1 MKKTVDRKKILVVG
15 TPERQ
20 AEFAK
25 LSIGNAELDF
35 AEEFDFGAF
44 GEMMEFEDEFP
55 DYELD
60 LPDLSEYEVIF
71 DLNLDDYPENL
82 SLYIEYPDLVIV
94 GCSVKLSLA
103 MMLAEYGEEFANP
116 IFGMNALPTFIDRP
130 VVELCLRNG
139 RDFDELADL
148 MDDLGLKYEIVED
161 RIGMV
166 TPRVVCMIINEAA
179 FTYGEGTAGVEE
191 IDQAMKLGTNYPQGP
206 FKWADMIGLH
216 NVVAVVSGL
225 HIDSGDGKYKVA
237 PALKAAMLNNTRFY
251 S

>member
-1 MKKTVDRKKILVVG
+1 
-15 TPERQ
+15 
-20 AEFAK
+20 
-25 LSIGNAELDF
+25 
-35 AEEFDFGAF
+35 
-44 GEMMEFEDEFP
+44 
-55 DYELD
+55 
-60 LPDLSEYEVIF
+60 
-71 DLNLDDYPENL
+71 
-82 SLYIEYPDLVIV
+82 
-94 GCSVKLSLA
+94 
-103 MMLAEYGEEFANP
+103 MMLAEYGEDFNNS
-116 IFGMNALPTFIDRP
+116 IFGMNAFPTFIDRP
-130 VVELCLRNG
+130 VVELSLRNG

-206 FKWADMIGLH
+206 FKWADMIGIG
-216 NVVAVVSGL
+216 NVVAVVGSML
-225 HIDSGDGKYKVA
+225 IDSGDGKYKIA